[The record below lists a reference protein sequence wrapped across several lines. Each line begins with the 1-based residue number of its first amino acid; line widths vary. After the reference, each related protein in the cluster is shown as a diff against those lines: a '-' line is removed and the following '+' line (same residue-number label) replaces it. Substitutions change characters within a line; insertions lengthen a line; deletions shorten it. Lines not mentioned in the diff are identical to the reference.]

1 MLTVNNEMVPFM
13 ELPAMDR
20 MIPEEP
26 KLVKKIADFYLQ
38 KDHELSLYTS
48 ENTSRMH
55 HVYSYFR
62 ENAREI
68 YSQLNSD
75 ERLLVYILNQCFGW
89 LVFEQIDSMIGI
101 ISMIYKFDAAV
112 VRKTI
117 ESLMGKFLLFKLERL
132 KRYNLLFAPKVFL
145 DSIAAIM
152 EEEGYAPTENEENIE
167 LGELREELSTY
178 QHITLIAGM
187 LSYIVTF
194 SPRSSETNE
203 IHKIDF
209 VKMSDY
215 FSDFAP
221 KERIDNIIKKLS
233 QFGFFEKLNNRI
245 VVNKNI
251 FERIVSLS
259 VNEQLFIVF
268 LYKFMDKFDFK
279 KSYFMTLKILA
290 NRPNGLSLRE
300 LFFYFLNCEM
310 YFVLKNEVK
319 NLKQYIQ
326 HQELKFTFFVKAL
339 ENENIAAI
347 KRSDEGSVSIA
358 KDYIIMNEPHSS
370 LLKNADFSAK
380 FKNRSF
386 IVEPNYEVI
395 VEPYLKPKVLLKLAV
410 IAEPVTIQTI
420 SIFKI
425 TKESIY
431 RSFAYG
437 IKKDE
442 ILKFLAKHS
451 KHELP
456 ENVVTGIESFI
467 GSLDIHD
474 MKQYKIIQLNSQES
488 SQVKENFKNK
498 VIEIEPHT
506 FLVFDLEVLKSI
518 EEYCKKNGFGVKYV
532 EDFLNGDN
540 FFYRMHENT
549 LLQNIRHLHTM
560 KEFFDFYGNSFVGTK
575 VKLDNEI

>member
-1 MLTVNNEMVPFM
+1 
-13 ELPAMDR
+13 MDR

-26 KLVKKIADFYLQ
+26 NLVKKITDYYLNNGT
-38 KDHELSLYTS
+38 ELSLYTS
-48 ENTSRMH
+48 ENTERMQK
-55 HVYSYFR
+55 VYGHFR
-62 ENAREI
+62 ESAVSI
-68 YSQLNSD
+68 YNM
-75 ERLLVYILNQCFGW
+75 LNQQEKLLLYVFNQSFGW
-89 LVFEQIDSMIGI
+89 LIIEGVDSFVNIL
-101 ISMIYKFDAAV
+101 SLIYKTEAGLIRAALD
-112 VRKTI
+112 
-117 ESLMGKFLLFKLERL
+117 SLMKKFMVFKIERL
-132 KRYNLLFAPKVFL
+132 KRFNILFSPKVFL
-145 DSIAAIM
+145 DCMIAQM
-152 EEEGYAPTENEENIE
+152 EEEGFVPPN
-167 LGELREELSTY
+167 GEAARDMEDMREELSTY
-178 QHITLIAGM
+178 QYITLIAGM

-215 FSDFAP
+215 FTDFAP
-221 KERIDNIIKKLS
+221 KERIDSVIKKLS

-251 FERIVSLS
+251 FERIVALS
-259 VNEQLFIVF
+259 INEQLFIVF

-279 KSYFMTLKILA
+279 KSYFMTMKILA
-290 NRPNGLSLRE
+290 SRPKGITLRE
-300 LFFYFLNCEM
+300 LFYYFLNCEM
-310 YFVLKNEVK
+310 YFVVKNEVK

-339 ENENIAAI
+339 ESDNIATI
-347 KRSDEGSVSIA
+347 KHTENTTISIG
-358 KDYIIMNEPHSS
+358 KDAIIMNEPHSA
-370 LLKNADFSAK
+370 LLKNLDFSAK

-395 VEPYLKPKVLLKLAV
+395 VEPYLKPKILLKLAI

-442 ILKFLAKHS
+442 ILKFLEKHS
-451 KHELP
+451 KHAVP
-456 ENVVTGIESFI
+456 ENVVAGIESFI
-467 GSLDIHD
+467 SSLDIRD
-474 MKQYKIIQLNSQES
+474 MRSYKILQFNSQES
-488 SQVKENFKNK
+488 AQVKENYKNK
-498 VIEIEPHT
+498 MIEIEPHT
-506 FLVFDLEVLKSI
+506 FLVFDLELLKSI
-518 EEYCKKNGFGVKYV
+518 EEYCKKNGFGIKYI
-532 EDFLNGDN
+532 EDFLDGDN
-540 FFYRMHENT
+540 FFYKLHENT